1 MNRPLLGF
9 DRRFDAATVLV
20 ALGLLLSL
28 LSAAAWAYGSKSFA
42 NPKTDAQ
49 QSVTASLSPATA
61 AKLVADTSAAPD
73 QVRAIGEEAK
83 IINAALPFSGQP
95 LQAAR
100 PFMIGDGRDHQRA
113 LLCLTQAV
121 YYEAGFEPLAG
132 KRAVAQV
139 VLNRMRHPA
148 FPKSICGVVYQV
160 AQAPVCQFSF
170 VCDGSLNRAPA
181 PAAWAE
187 ARKVAEAAIAG
198 YVEQSVGAA
207 THYHADYVAPYWAPK
222 LTKLTKIGS
231 HIFYRWPGGWG
242 QVAAFTG
249 AYRGEAVDPAFLRPV
264 VQAKLAMAPTAEEAV
279 EPAGPPVARAPND
292 VGGLLDTSKG
302 WTLTIPDP
310 REVARASSRT
320 IAQQNANVAPKVSA
334 AAASSGA
341 AVVAAQ

>member
-1 MNRPLLGF
+1 MNSLALRFG
-9 DRRFDAATVLV
+9 RRFDATTVLI
-20 ALGLLLSL
+20 AFGLLFSL
-28 LSAAAWAYGSKSFA
+28 LSAAAWAYTARSVDSR
-42 NPKTDAQ
+42 NDDAQ
-49 QSVTASLSPATA
+49 PSVTASLSPANA

-73 QVRAIGEEAK
+73 LVRAVGEQAQ
-83 IINAALPFSGQP
+83 ILNAALPFSSQP
-95 LQAAR
+95 LQAAH
-100 PFMIGDGRDHQRA
+100 PFVIGDGRDHQRA

-132 KRAVAQV
+132 RRAVAQV

-181 PAAWAE
+181 PVAWAE

-207 THYHADYVAPYWAPK
+207 THYHADYVAPYWAPR

-231 HIFYRWPGGWG
+231 HIFYRWPGTWG

-249 AYRGEAVDPAFLRPV
+249 AYRGEAVDPTFLRP
-264 VQAKLAMAPTAEEAV
+264 VQAKLATAPIVAEAA
-279 EPAGPPVARAPND
+279 EPEGPPVARAIND

-310 REVARASSRT
+310 REVSRASSRT

-334 AAASSGA
+334 AAAASSGA

>member
-1 MNRPLLGF
+1 MNSLLLRFG
-9 DRRFDAATVLV
+9 RRSDAATALV
-20 ALGLLLSL
+20 SLGLLFSL
-28 LSAAAWAYGSKSFA
+28 LSAAAWAYAATSVDSRNA
-42 NPKTDAQ
+42 DAQ
-49 QSVTASLSPATA
+49 QSVTASLSPANA

-73 QVRAIGEEAK
+73 QVRAVGEQAQML
-83 IINAALPFSGQP
+83 NAALPFSSQP
-95 LQAAR
+95 LQAAH
-100 PFMIGDGRDHQRA
+100 PFVIGDGRDHQRA

-132 KRAVAQV
+132 RRAVAQV

-181 PAAWAE
+181 PAAWTE
-187 ARKVAEAAIAG
+187 ARKIAEAAIGG
-198 YVEQSVGAA
+198 YVERSVGAA
-207 THYHADYVAPYWAPK
+207 THYHADYVAPYWAPR
-222 LTKLTKIGS
+222 LTKLTKLGS
-231 HIFYRWPGGWG
+231 HIFYRWPGTWG

-249 AYRGEAVDPAFLRPV
+249 AYRGEAVDPASLRPAMA
-264 VQAKLAMAPTAEEAV
+264 AKLATAEVAV
-279 EPAGPPVARAPND
+279 EVAEAAGPPVARAPND

-310 REVARASSRT
+310 REVSRASSRT
-320 IAQQNANVAPKVSA
+320 VAQQNANVAPKVSA